1 MLLSIKIEG
10 MKFLVKGN
18 VKDTW
23 LSSQNIHFVAIDL
36 RFEIHKSIRMG
47 FPHPVP
53 LHEFQRYIYLF

>member
-1 MLLSIKIEG
+1 